1 MVRLKV
7 KEVAQQKK
15 MSQRQ
20 LYLRSGV
27 DIKTL
32 QKIYKDPYT
41 VVTTETL
48 GKIAKILGVDSSELI
63 EGVSDDIRYIPI
75 EKPEKL

>member
-7 KEVAQQKK
+7 KEIAQQRGV
-15 MSQRQ
+15 SQRQ

-32 QKIYKDPYT
+32 QRIYRDPHT
-41 VVTTETL
+41 VVTTVTL
-48 GKIAKILGVDSSELI
+48 GKLAKVLGVDSSELI
-63 EGVSDDIRYIPI
+63 EGVSDDIRYDV
-75 EKPEKL
+75 

>member
-32 QKIYKDPYT
+32 QRIYKDPYT

-48 GKIAKILGVDSSELI
+48 GKLAKILGVDSSELI
-63 EGVSDDIRYIPI
+63 EGVSDDIRYIPA
-75 EKPEKL
+75 EPPGKL

>member
-7 KEVAQQKK
+7 KEMAQQRGV
-15 MSQRQ
+15 SQRQ

-32 QKIYKDPYT
+32 QRMYRDPYT
-41 VVTTETL
+41 VVTNATL
-48 GKIAKILGVDSSELI
+48 GKLAKVLGVDSSELI
-63 EGVSDDIRYIPI
+63 EGVSDDIRY
-75 EKPEKL
+75 ESQE

>member
-7 KEVAQQKK
+7 KEIAQQKK

-32 QKIYKDPYT
+32 QKIYRDPHT
-41 VVTTETL
+41 IVTTETL
-48 GKIAKILGVDSSELI
+48 GKLAKVLGVDSSELI
-63 EGVSDDIRYIPI
+63 EGVSDDIRYT
-75 EKPEKL
+75 PEE